1 MLPTPML
8 RLPSC
13 LAVASALVLLLVGL
27 SPIAS
32 RAQVETLDVRFGVKA
47 GVNGANMSGDYLTI
61 VGDRSDLYETTTQRR
76 ARFALGGYAI
86 IGFGQPV
93 FLQTELLYVQK
104 GTEVNVRGLAAGTIT
119 LNSTYLEIPIL
130 ARFEIP
136 VDENVAGPSVLPYL
150 FGGPTVGVKIS
161 ADTDIEG
168 PFREIRPF
176 EELASTTEFG
186 LSLGA
191 GVEYGLDAG
200 TVTLEARYQRGLT
213 NVVSL
218 DGRTA
223 QHRGILITVGI
234 LF

>member
-1 MLPTPML
+1 ML

-136 VDENVAGPSVLPYL
+136 VDENAAGPSVLPYL

-161 ADTDIEG
+161 ADADIEG